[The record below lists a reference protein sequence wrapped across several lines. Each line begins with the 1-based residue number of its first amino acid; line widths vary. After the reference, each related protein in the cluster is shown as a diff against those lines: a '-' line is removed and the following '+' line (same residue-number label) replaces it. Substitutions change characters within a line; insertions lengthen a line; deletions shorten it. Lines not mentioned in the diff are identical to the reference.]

1 MEDLIRELM
10 HNEKMFL
17 VVVIAGAV
25 TIMSIIKAFTSM
37 ITGLAGE
44 RTRREV
50 AAYIAE
56 GSMTPEQGNQ
66 LLNKRKNNGA
76 HGCG

>member
-10 HNEKMFL
+10 GNEKLFI
-17 VVVIAGAV
+17 VVIIAGAITV
-25 TIMSIIKAFTSM
+25 MSIIKAFTSM
-37 ITGLAGE
+37 VTGLAGE

-56 GSMTPEQGNQ
+56 GSMTPEQGQ
-66 LLNKRKNNGA
+66 KLLGKKNNGTR
-76 HGCG
+76 GCG

>member
-1 MEDLIRELM
+1 MEDLVREM
-10 HNEKMFL
+10 IQKEEIFF
-17 VVVIAGAV
+17 VVVIAGAITV
-25 TIMSIIKAFTSM
+25 VSIIKAFTSM
-37 ITGLAGE
+37 VTRLAGE
-44 RTRREV
+44 RTRREI